1 MDVPLLQRAPLL
13 FVVLSMESGPGQG
26 GGEEAGLLG
35 IVTFAK
41 VLMKFWC
48 RQEDLLP
55 SQDAGTIA
63 YKLIVAVD

>member
-13 FVVLSMESGPGQG
+13 FVVFNMEAGPGQG
-26 GGEEAGLLG
+26 GREEAGLLG
-35 IVTFAK
+35 TGHW
-41 VLMKFWC
+41 VLMEFWC